1 MKRLK
6 QAVALVCRR
15 IFPPNCL
22 YVQEEEDGTVAKFST
37 GSARSHTTPP
47 TANET
52 LASVAN
58 FACAGRLEQEA
69 EGTHFRPVNITQYRR
84 LSPHSLHPPPPPPPP
99 KKIDIDTTG
108 SGARLR
114 TSLTDHVLISDIK
127 LTRGCS
133 LKKVVV
139 HPKFRKIPNNL
150 KNSEISEK
158 IQKNPK
164 NPKKFE
170 KSPKIRNKQKTRN
183 ISKKYDKSEKYEKIR
198 KNTKNPKK

>member
-1 MKRLK
+1 MCRKRRTELWPSFPLVPHARTRRHQLQMKRWLLLPILP
-6 QAVALVCRR
+6 ALDDSNKRR
-15 IFPPNCL
+15 K
-22 YVQEEEDGTVAKFST
+22 A
-37 GSARSHTTPP
+37 HT
-47 TANET
+47 
-52 LASVAN
+52 S
-58 FACAGRLEQEA
+58 GRLISHNTV
-69 EGTHFRPVNITQYRR
+69 GSR
-84 LSPHSLHPPPPPPPP
+84 LIRCTPLPPPPPQ

-150 KNSEISEK
+150 KNSENSEK

-164 NPKKFE
+164 NFE

-198 KNTKNPKK
+198 KNTKNPKKSNKPKDFFENLKSVQLIWE